1 MIPRMKMTWKII
13 TIPRLKTDP
22 KWRWPQK
29 WIQSWFTWL
38 GTILRSHTGWI
49 SIYDFIHPI
58 LCQKMNEQNEEFQDK
73 TKDKITRQHSAT
85 FRYMCCILDSNARR
99 CLACT
104 ANLIQ
109 GVPQYCFH
117 FQLAWPSPNLPAQP
131 QLPVQPDFNCQL
143 GPRLLLYLCSWC
155 LSVWVCVLG

>member
-1 MIPRMKMTWKII
+1 MTPRMKMTWQIK

-38 GTILRSHTGWI
+38 GTILRSHAGWI

-58 LCQKMNEQNEEFQDK
+58 LCQKMNEQNEGFQDK

-99 CLACT
+99 YLAST
-104 ANLIQ
+104 TNLIQ

-117 FQLAWPSPNLPAQP
+117 FCFLKFSASEVPRIQFVIIWWNLDQDIDKI
-131 QLPVQPDFNCQL
+131 LEGSHFK
-143 GPRLLLYLCSWC
+143 S
-155 LSVWVCVLG
+155 